1 MTSLSKK
8 VMDNKNELIQ
18 AQAEARGK
26 LLQETQDKIFDLLR
40 SVPGLRVG
48 DMLTIIR
55 QLEQGAR
62 MIFESQQL
70 NDFLEDKKAE

>member
-8 VMDNKNELIQ
+8 VMDQKNSIEQ

-26 LLQETQDKIFDLLR
+26 LIQETQDKIFDLLR
-40 SVPGLRVG
+40 TVPDLRVG

-55 QLEQGAR
+55 QLEQGSR
-62 MIFESQQL
+62 FIFESQSL
-70 NDFLEDKKAE
+70 SDFLEDKK

>member
-8 VMDNKNELIQ
+8 VMDQKAAVEQELVEKR
-18 AQAEARGK
+18 AK
-26 LLQETQDKIFDLLR
+26 MLQETQDKVFDVFR
-40 SVPGLRVG
+40 SVPELRIG

-62 MIFESQQL
+62 MIFESQEL
-70 NDFLEDKKAE
+70 KDFLEDKKA